1 MRKKNQSYW
10 YWLLGGAILIAVGL
24 YFVYS
29 NQHVQTT
36 KLPMSHYKLQKTGAG
51 VIADFTD
58 TSQQIHQAVD
68 QITANNN
75 FPVRKGD
82 EQKKEQTRTKVEGKI
97 VWDFRSESIALPPDV
112 SVNSFT
118 ILLEQALKKVGGEI
132 LVSQPELYQ
141 GKPVMRIDVG
151 CRDNLDDGP
160 IAVVIDRLYVFS
172 ESKPG
177 SGNLPLIS
185 GKGKLAIIID
195 DFGYNSEPI
204 NAFANIDR
212 PLTFSVL
219 PNRPYS
225 LQAASRGVSSGHQVI
240 LHLPMEPLDSKQQS
254 EAQTVTVNMAD
265 SDVGALVSQDIRA
278 IPGLIGVNN
287 HQGSRATS
295 DKRIMKDVLT
305 TLQSNQLFFVDSR
318 TSGQSI
324 AYDMARQLGV
334 HSAVNDLFIDNQP
347 DVEYIKGQL
356 RRAIQIAV
364 KQGQAVV
371 IGHARLNTAEAV
383 HQMIGEIES
392 SGVKLV
398 FVSELVQ

>member
-1 MRKKNQSYW
+1 MRKKNHSPLYW
-10 YWLLGGAILIAVGL
+10 LGGAILVAVGL

-29 NQHVQTT
+29 NLQAQTMES
-36 KLPMSHYKLQKTGAG
+36 PMSRYKLQKTGAG

-58 TSQQIHQAVD
+58 TSQQLHQTVD
-68 QITANNN
+68 QIMANNN
-75 FPVRKGD
+75 FAVRKGD
-82 EQKKEQTRTKVEGKI
+82 EQKKEQSRTKVEGKI
-97 VWDFRSESIALPPDV
+97 VWDFRSESVALPPDV
-112 SVNSFT
+112 AVNSFSS
-118 ILLEQALKKVGGEI
+118 LLEQALKKVGGEI
-132 LVSQPELYQ
+132 LASQPEVYQ
-141 GKPVMRIDVG
+141 GKAVIRIDVG
-151 CRDNLDDGP
+151 CRDSLDGDP
-160 IAVVIDRLYVFS
+160 VAMVTDRLYVFS
-172 ESKPG
+172 EGKPG
-177 SGNLPLIS
+177 SGNLPLS
-185 GKGKLAIIID
+185 SAKGKLAIIID

-204 NAFANIDR
+204 QAFANIDR

-225 LQAASRGVSSGHQVI
+225 LQAASRGASSGHQVI

-254 EAQTVTVNMAD
+254 ETPTITVNLAD
-265 SDVGALVSQDIRA
+265 SDVDALVSQDIRA

-305 TLQSNQLFFVDSR
+305 TLKSNQLFFVDSR
-318 TSGQSI
+318 TSGQSV

-334 HSAVNDLFIDNQP
+334 RSAANDLFIDNQS

-356 RRAIQIAV
+356 HRAIQIAI
-364 KQGQAVV
+364 KQGHAVV
-371 IGHARLNTAEAV
+371 IGHARVNTATALS
-383 HQMIGEIES
+383 QMIAEIEA

>member
-1 MRKKNQSYW
+1 MRRKNHSYL
-10 YWLLGGAILIAVGL
+10 YWLGGALLVAVGL
-24 YFVYS
+24 YLVHS
-29 NQHVQTT
+29 NQHIQTT
-36 KLPMSHYKLQKTGAG
+36 ESPMSHYKLQKTGAG
-51 VIADFTD
+51 AIADFTD
-58 TSQQIHQAVD
+58 TSQKIHQAVD
-68 QITANNN
+68 QIMANNN
-75 FPVRKGD
+75 FAVRKGD
-82 EQKKEQTRTKVEGKI
+82 EQKKEQNRTKVEGKI

-112 SVNSFT
+112 AVNSFRV
-118 ILLEQALKKVGGEI
+118 LLDQALKKVGGEI
-132 LVSQPELYQ
+132 LLGQPEVYQ
-141 GKPVMRIDVG
+141 GKTVMRIDVG
-151 CRDNLDDGP
+151 CRDSLEGEP
-160 IAVVIDRLYVFS
+160 VAVVTDRLYVFS

-185 GKGKLAIIID
+185 GKGELAIIID

-254 EAQTVTVNMAD
+254 ETQTVTVNMAD
-265 SDVGALVSQDIRA
+265 RDVGALVSQDISA

-305 TLQSNQLFFVDSR
+305 TLKSDQLFFVDSR
-318 TSGQSI
+318 TSSQSI
-324 AYDMARQLGV
+324 AYDMARQIGV
-334 HSAVNDLFIDNQP
+334 RSAANDLFIDNQS
-347 DVEYIKGQL
+347 DVESIKNQL

-364 KQGQAVV
+364 NHGHAIV
-371 IGHARLNTAEAV
+371 IGHARMNTAVAV
-383 HQMIGEIES
+383 RQMIAEIES

-398 FVSELVQ
+398 FVSDLVQ

>member
-1 MRKKNQSYW
+1 MRKKNQSYL
-10 YWLLGGAILIAVGL
+10 YWLGGIILVAVGV

-36 KLPMSHYKLQKTGAG
+36 ESPLSHYKLLKTGAG

-58 TSQQIHQAVD
+58 TSQKIHQAVD
-68 QITANNN
+68 QIVANDN
-75 FPVRKGD
+75 FSVRKGD
-82 EQKKEQTRTKVEGKI
+82 QQKKEQTRTKVEGKI

-112 SVNSFT
+112 AVNSFSI
-118 ILLEQALKKVGGEI
+118 ILDQALKKVGGEI
-132 LVSQPELYQ
+132 LLSQPEMYQ

-151 CRDNLDDGP
+151 CRDSLDDEP
-160 IAVVIDRLYVFS
+160 VAVVTDRLYVFS
-172 ESKPG
+172 EGKPG
-177 SGNLPLIS
+177 SGNLPPIS
-185 GKGKLAIIID
+185 GKGELAIIID
-195 DFGYNSEPI
+195 DFGYSSEPI
-204 NAFANIDR
+204 NEFANIDR

-225 LQAASRGVSSGHQVI
+225 LQAASRGASSGHQVI

-254 EAQTVTVNMAD
+254 EAQTVTVGMAD
-265 SDVGALVSQDIRA
+265 RDVEALVNQDISA

-287 HQGSRATS
+287 HQGSRATG
-295 DKRIMKDVLT
+295 DKRIMKAVLT
-305 TLQSNQLFFVDSR
+305 TLKSNQLFFVDSR

-334 HSAVNDLFIDNQP
+334 RSAANDLFIDNQS

-364 KQGQAVV
+364 KHGHAIV
-371 IGHARLNTAEAV
+371 IGHARLNTAAALR
-383 HQMIGEIES
+383 QMIAEIES
-392 SGVKLV
+392 SGIKLV
-398 FVSELVQ
+398 FVSQLVQ